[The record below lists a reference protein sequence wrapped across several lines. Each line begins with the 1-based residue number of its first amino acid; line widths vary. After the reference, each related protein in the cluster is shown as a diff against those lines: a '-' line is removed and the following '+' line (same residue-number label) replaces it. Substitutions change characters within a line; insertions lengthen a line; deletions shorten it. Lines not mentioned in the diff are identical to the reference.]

1 MSESDEDDEDDED
14 AEEPPPSPPPPTSV
28 RKPKPFPVP
37 KQALKPAAPTPR
49 GTDAFDIEKALLDA
63 AEEEE
68 SEHQCGLCLGP
79 GAIRQRKDTGEPFF
93 TCLNGCKFG
102 WMTLKEAGILH
113 TLARHKLDPIF
124 RPKEG
129 GTIPR
134 CPNHHMQATLTL
146 VTKHCSKQTAPIKD
160 HLFFTCN
167 NPMKE
172 GGPCILPK
180 SGKWS
185 AVADV
190 QGSGPEF
197 KENRRRLVQLYSLD
211 YALYKKK
218 QREAEESMYEA
229 FRESEADFQH
239 GTGFFAAGD
248 VKTRADDDD
257 GEGTD
262 AEEGDSNYLTDY
274 C

>member
-1 MSESDEDDEDDED
+1 MVESDEDDEEDDED
-14 AEEPPPSPPPPTSV
+14 VDELPPPTPV
-28 RKPKPFPVP
+28 KPKPKPFPLP
-37 KQALKPAAPTPR
+37 KEARKSMAVKA
-49 GTDAFDIEKALLDA
+49 DAFDIEKALVDMA
-63 AEEEE
+63 AEEED
-68 SEHQCGLCLGP
+68 SAHQCGLCLGP
-79 GAIRQRKDTGEPFF
+79 GAIRQRKDSGEPFF

-113 TLARHKLDPIF
+113 TLAKHKLDPIF

-146 VTKHCSKQTAPIKD
+146 VTKHCSKQTAPIKG

-180 SGKWS
+180 SGKWNV
-185 AVADV
+185 VADV
-190 QGSGPEF
+190 QGSGAEF
-197 KENRRRLVQLYSLD
+197 KEKRRRLVQLYSLD

-229 FRESEADFQH
+229 FRESEADFQS
-239 GTGFFAAGD
+239 GTGFFAVGD
-248 VKTRADDDD
+248 DKTRNDDDD
-257 GEGTD
+257 GEGAD
-262 AEEGDSNYLTDY
+262 VEEEDDNYLTDY